1 MNQDA
6 QPSKFLAMISALAG
20 IILLL
25 GGLVAAG
32 AYLGLPYPL
41 DDEDLLTPQLGQMA
55 AMFLGVVGGGLAL
68 IHGTGSLLKHRSRPL
83 WLPPL
88 YFFWLVFAVV
98 LGLGNLL
105 LNQQISVEFIFPFL
119 FALGGALPTIAVL
132 AYAYRRLGFPLTW
145 RQGSLAFVSGC
156 TLSILLAILLEAAI
170 PYLIYLLVEPL
181 GYLAHEF
188 LDLFLSGGPDF
199 MERLFLSPMLIF
211 FLLVSA
217 FQAPIPEEFA
227 KALGPLL
234 FGRRIRDERQAF
246 ALGLAC
252 GAGFAILENM
262 LYEGIYA
269 EWSGWSWGGITLLR
283 AFGSVLHPLCTAIIS
298 LALFRERERQP
309 GWFHRLGQA
318 FLLSVGL
325 HTLWNGGFDSFVFL
339 TGLDYYGEAGPS
351 LSVYGLYIQV
361 LLVVFLALLSS
372 GLWWLLRRYVS
383 ELGAGIEIKILPG
396 IVSRRALAVWA
407 LACASVLIPIGAALG
422 PTWSQIKAVFLLP

>member
-1 MNQDA
+1 MNQCA
-6 QPSKFLAMISALAG
+6 QASKFLAVISVLAG
-20 IILLL
+20 ILLFL

-32 AYLGLPYPL
+32 GYLGLPYL
-41 DDEDLLTPQLGQMA
+41 LAGEDLLSPQLGQMA
-55 AMFLGVVGGGLAL
+55 AMFLGVAGGGLAL
-68 IHGTGSLLKHRSRPL
+68 IHGTGSLLKRRSRPL
-83 WLPPL
+83 GLPPL

-119 FALGGALPTIAVL
+119 FALGAALPTIAVL

-156 TLSILLAILLEAAI
+156 TLAILLAILLEAAV

-181 GYLAHEF
+181 GYLAHEI
-188 LDLFLSGGPDF
+188 LQLFVPGGPDLL
-199 MERLFLSPMLIF
+199 ERLFLSPMLIF
-211 FLLVSA
+211 FLLVTA
-217 FQAPIPEEFA
+217 IEAPIPEEFA
-227 KALGPLL
+227 KALGPAL

-246 ALGLAC
+246 AVGLAS

-283 AFGSVLHPLCTAIIS
+283 AFGAVLHPLCTAIIA

-309 GWFHRLGQA
+309 GWFRRLGQA

-351 LSVYGLYIQV
+351 LSIYGLYLEV
-361 LLVVFLALLSS
+361 LLVVFLVLLSA
-372 GLWWLLRRYVS
+372 GLWWLLRRYVRR
-383 ELGAGIEIKILPG
+383 LGAGAEITIIPE
-396 IVSRRALAVWA
+396 IVSRRALATWA
-407 LACASVLIPIGAALG
+407 LACALVVVPIGAALG
-422 PTWSQIKAVFLLP
+422 PAWSQIKAVFRLP